1 MKDRLYIPE
10 YFQEEVEF
18 NDASCWFN
26 KAFMR
31 PHSCNDVLD
40 KLIDFEKFYHQ
51 TLREIHG
58 GVGNRYDLDDEF
70 FEEYRWELNYFNKLF
85 EGFSQ
90 LLAPKKEVA

>member
-18 NDASCWFN
+18 NDASRWFN
-26 KAFMR
+26 HWWNR
-31 PHSCNDVLD
+31 PGCNDVLD